1 MVGDPISRW
10 EDGVETSRIVLFILS
25 LLFIVLQDTGCSSVS
40 AAGESRGAFIVAG
53 APLKT
58 VHGKTKA
65 GLASV
70 FYCGTD
76 GVTATYNHLLSQDSE
91 GAEDQCEEDDYF
103 GLRYASGDFNG
114 DGFQDIAVGIPNE
127 DIGAV
132 HDAGAVQV
140 IYSAESGLST
150 PTILDQW
157 IDMSM
162 LTGFEPAENDL
173 MGLGIS
179 AVDFNGDGYD
189 DLAVGIPRYD
199 ESDLIDAGIVLVFTG
214 SGAGLSMITFARF
227 WQDTDGIGGAAE
239 SYDFFGNDLGAG
251 DFNNDGFAD
260 LVVGVPGEAIGDVS
274 RAGCINLIYGSA
286 TGLTS
291 TGSQIFWQ
299 GWNNEIKELAETGDQ
314 FGSEIATGDFNH
326 DGYDDLAV
334 SAVDEHLWGSS
345 GEVSA
350 GAVTI
355 LIGSAEGIT
364 TENDLFFS
372 ATNPEDGSR
381 VGEAL
386 AVGDLNHDGYD
397 DLIIGAPGRNAG
409 SVERSGEILINY
421 GKAGGLSEI
430 NLESHHQGD
439 GIIPGTNEEFDD
451 FGAAIACADLDGD
464 GFDDLAIG
472 VPSETLEKPILLTRA
487 GAMITVYGASSGIVS
502 QGARVWT
509 FDSAGVE
516 GDPAANDYFGEKL
529 AIVTGNFVMPG
540 CTETGVTL
548 WMPAHSFAPG
558 DPCACTATVCNSGA
572 TSLVNYPLFVLLD
585 IAGTYYFAP
594 SFTAYDNYADI
605 YPNFPVGET
614 EVDVLPEFI
623 WPDGA
628 GTFSGCMFYGAL
640 TDPGVTALFGTMD
653 SFFFNWTE

>member
-1 MVGDPISRW
+1 M
-10 EDGVETSRIVLFILS
+10 THSRIVRLTLS
-25 LLFIVLQDTGCSSVS
+25 MLFIVLSVNGWNHAS
-40 AAGESRGAFIVAG
+40 ASGESLHAFIVAG

-65 GLASV
+65 GLASI

-91 GAEDQCEEDDYF
+91 GAEDQCEVEDYF

-114 DGFQDIAVGIPNE
+114 DGFGDIAVGIPNE

-132 HDAGAVQV
+132 HDAGAVQ
-140 IYSAESGLST
+140 IFTSTERGLSAS
-150 PTILDQW
+150 IIQDQW
-157 IDMSM
+157 IDPEM
-162 LTGFEPAENDL
+162 LSGIDTTENDL
-173 MGLGIS
+173 MGLGVT
-179 AVDFNGDGYD
+179 AGDFNGDGYD

-199 ESDLIDAGIVLVFTG
+199 ESDLIDAGIVLIFNG
-214 SGAGLSMITFARF
+214 SGAGLLMNTFARF

-239 SYDFFGNDLGAG
+239 SYDFFGNELGAG
-251 DFNNDGFAD
+251 DFDGDGFDD

-274 RAGCINLIYGSA
+274 RAGCVNLIYGSA
-286 TGLTS
+286 AGLTG

-299 GWNNEIKELAETGDQ
+299 GWNNEIKELAEAGDQ
-314 FGSEIATGDFNH
+314 FGSVIATGDFNH

-334 SAVDEHLWGSS
+334 SAVDEQLWGSS
-345 GEVSA
+345 GEVRA

-386 AVGDLNHDGYD
+386 AVGDLNHDGYE
-397 DLIIGAPGRNAG
+397 DLIIGAPGRHAG
-409 SVERSGEILINY
+409 GVERSGEILINF
-421 GKAGGLSEI
+421 GKSGGLSEI
-430 NLESHHQGD
+430 NLESHHQDD
-439 GIIPGTNEEFDD
+439 GLIPGTNEEFDD
-451 FGAAIACADLDGD
+451 FGAAIACADLNGD

-472 VPSETLEKPILLTRA
+472 VPGETLEKPISLTRA
-487 GAMITVYGASSGIVS
+487 GAMITVYGSASGIVS

-572 TSLVNYPLFVLLD
+572 TSLVSYPLFVLLD

-594 SFTAYDNYADI
+594 SFTTYDNYADI
-605 YPNFPVGET
+605 CTSFPVGET
-614 EVDVLPEFI
+614 LVDVLPEFT
-623 WPDGA
+623 WPTGA